1 MLFVLKYGMEIEQ
14 KFPLSFSAP
23 FFLSSAFLFHP
34 LNRID
39 ISLVLKWKSNRNLP
53 LYFSAPFFLSSALSI
68 VSFYF
73 IQYSRYLT
81 FLLILKCKMEIEEES
96 PLCFF
101 VSFFFSSALPILS
114 FYIYPLTRI
123 DIWSFKISITM

>member
-81 FLLILKCKMEIEEES
+81 FSLVLKWKSKKNLLCVFLFLSSFPPPCRSFLFTFIL
-96 PLCFF
+96 
-101 VSFFFSSALPILS
+101 
-114 FYIYPLTRI
+114 
-123 DIWSFKISITM
+123 